1 MIYSEQEYRALLEKV
16 KKLEK
21 ENEVKNTENRLL
33 KKQNR
38 EKDEIIHDLD
48 KNNYKEKY
56 NTTLSQYNSL
66 VKINDEQNIEINE
79 LKKK

>member
-38 EKDEIIHDLD
+38 EKD
-48 KNNYKEKY
+48 
-56 NTTLSQYNSL
+56 
-66 VKINDEQNIEINE
+66 
-79 LKKK
+79 